1 VVERERE
8 RMAFVSASYFDI
20 KATFDTGND
29 SEPKFEAKLHTYNG
43 QRIATGDSF
52 NDKGELTAQVLLLD
66 EATATSL
73 ATAIRTPGVPIE
85 VISVEAKPSTRR
97 PAAPFTTSTLQQE
110 ASRKLRLSAKQTMD
124 VAQSLY
130 QEGYITYMRT
140 DSPTLS
146 TQAINAARSQ
156 AKEMFGE
163 EYVANAPR
171 VYQGKNKNARK
182 LTKLFDQLEKS
193 LESQVKLQV
202 NYKVERLNFMT

>member
-1 VVERERE
+1 
-8 RMAFVSASYFDI
+8 
-20 KATFDTGND
+20 
-29 SEPKFEAKLHTYNG
+29 
-43 QRIATGDSF
+43 
-52 NDKGELTAQVLLLD
+52 
-66 EATATSL
+66 
-73 ATAIRTPGVPIE
+73 
-85 VISVEAKPSTRR
+85 
-97 PAAPFTTSTLQQE
+97 
-110 ASRKLRLSAKQTMD
+110 
-124 VAQSLY
+124 
-130 QEGYITYMRT
+130 MRT